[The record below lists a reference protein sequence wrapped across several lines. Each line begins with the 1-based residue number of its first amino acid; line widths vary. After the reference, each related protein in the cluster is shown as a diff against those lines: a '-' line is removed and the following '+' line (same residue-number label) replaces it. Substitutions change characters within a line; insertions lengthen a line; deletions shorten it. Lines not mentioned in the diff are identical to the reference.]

1 LVIEILYENMCLIKS
16 GKKRK
21 IKINVGEA
29 ITSGK
34 AAFQM
39 YYNLWNIH
47 EVRGHYCSGFA
58 LDQGIFK
65 KAKWQLGSKCPSSYS
80 TLKTSIASRILTP
93 TGAMRASVQ
102 VGT

>member
-1 LVIEILYENMCLIKS
+1 MCLIKS

-47 EVRGHYCSGFA
+47 EVRGHYCSDFP

-65 KAKWQLGSKCPSSYS
+65 KQNGSQALNFP
-80 TLKTSIASRILTP
+80 
-93 TGAMRASVQ
+93 RAIVH
-102 VGT
+102 